1 MAVARVARLGW
12 MPIPFSFPPFPLF
25 CSLFSPI
32 FPLFATYPF
41 YLRLIHHFPFPSHT
55 AKRSANSAKV
65 PQYRHSAVMAP
76 RVARLGGAAVA
87 KLIFLCSRSFYV
99 PIWSQLVGEI
109 LLPLCNKRRNQPRA
123 TSWQSLNERYEY
135 CPIYRPTEC
144 SVQQQ
149 SVIVA
154 GNGVESFC
162 AQSCRIS
169 SQQVLTALWTLRLE
183 GVISIA
189 RTRLLE
195 LSGKWL

>member
-12 MPIPFSFPPFPLF
+12 MPIPSPSRPSRFSAPSFLPFSRFLPHTLSTF
-25 CSLFSPI
+25 ALYTISHSL
-32 FPLFATYPF
+32 
-41 YLRLIHHFPFPSHT
+41 LIPRS
-55 AKRSANSAKV
+55 RSANSAKV

-135 CPIYRPTEC
+135 CPIYRPAEC